1 MTDVDAEV
9 SAMQPQLINSEIL
22 TKFFKTLNISGGDD
36 EVIDVSDS
44 LEEEPMEYP
53 RKSDLL
59 LALDVLQIFFLF
71 SAIGEVFQAD

>member
-9 SAMQPQLINSEIL
+9 SAMQPQLINSETL

-36 EVIDVSDS
+36 EVIDVSNS
-44 LEEEPMEYP
+44 LEEGPMECP

-71 SAIGEVFQAD
+71 SANGEVFQAD

>member
-9 SAMQPQLINSEIL
+9 SATQPQLINSEIL

-44 LEEEPMEYP
+44 LEEEPMECP

-71 SAIGEVFQAD
+71 SANGEVFQAD